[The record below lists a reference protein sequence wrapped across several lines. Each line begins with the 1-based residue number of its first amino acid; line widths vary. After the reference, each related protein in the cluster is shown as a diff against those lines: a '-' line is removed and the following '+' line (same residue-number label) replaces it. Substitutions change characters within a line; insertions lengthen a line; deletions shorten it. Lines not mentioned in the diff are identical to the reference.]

1 MRPEY
6 GPELVEG
13 TGDTWVPRLGLV
25 EGPGALSPELGGLLS
40 VLCLPVGCL
49 DIMYVD
55 STPSSPQHCEFSP
68 EPSLGTAHAPGG
80 VLVAVCAES
89 GHRGPLCP
97 SVNLP
102 ASFSNRRPESGQG
115 SA

>member
-1 MRPEY
+1 M
-6 GPELVEG
+6 
-13 TGDTWVPRLGLV
+13 
-25 EGPGALSPELGGLLS
+25 
-40 VLCLPVGCL
+40 
-49 DIMYVD
+49 D

-68 EPSLGTAHAPGG
+68 EASLGMAHAPGG

-102 ASFSNRRPESGQG
+102 SSFSKWPPESSQG
-115 SA
+115 SAEVTGGDFGLASGPCRAAWRALAGVRGPPECLVSSPWMSFWTCLACFS